1 MCTVKAD
8 LSSLSDGL
16 AKYKEKVPDVTDPNQ
31 NVEKKCNYKLY
42 RTWGFIHQKGTEKHY
57 SKMNYVCN

>member
-8 LSSLSDGL
+8 LSSLSDGW
-16 AKYKEKVPDVTDPNQ
+16 AKYKEKVPDVTDSNQ

-42 RTWGFIHQKGTEKHY
+42 RTWGFIH
-57 SKMNYVCN
+57 